1 MITKEFITKEKLTE
15 ILNLSI
21 GKIDNM
27 MKQKQIPFYKVGKSV
42 RFDVDEVLERL
53 KKDYK
58 K

>member
-42 RFDVDEVLERL
+42 RFDVDEV
-53 KKDYK
+53 KKG
-58 K
+58 